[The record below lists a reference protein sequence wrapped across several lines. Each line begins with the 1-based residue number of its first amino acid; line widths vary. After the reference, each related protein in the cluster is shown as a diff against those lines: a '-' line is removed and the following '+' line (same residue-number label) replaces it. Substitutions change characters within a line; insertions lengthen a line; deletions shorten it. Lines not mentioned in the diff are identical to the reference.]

1 VIGSVDAGGS
11 LLPLLQRDQANA
23 RREQLKDRVL
33 LLGMIISE
41 VKNREI
47 EFRRDASDDDVID
60 VIRKGIKK
68 RRESVELYGKAGRT
82 YLLAMEQSEITALEV
97 YLPADVDPAE
107 LRAAVRAAMQGGAA
121 NIGAVMAKVMPQFK
135 GRVEGGT
142 INAIVREEL
151 ARG

>member
-1 VIGSVDAGGS
+1 MSGSADAGGS
-11 LLPLLQRDQANA
+11 LLARLQRDQANA
-23 RREQLKDRVL
+23 RREHRKDHVL

-41 VKNREI
+41 VKNREF
-47 EFRRDASDDDVID
+47 ELRRDAGDEDVVD

-68 RRESVELYGKAGRT
+68 RREAVELYDKAGRT
-82 YLLAMEQSEITALEV
+82 DLSEQEQNEVTALEV
-97 YLPADVDPAE
+97 YLPASVNPEA
-107 LRAAVRAAMQGGAA
+107 LRAAVRAAMQGGAV
-121 NIGAVMAKVMPQFK
+121 NIGAVMSRVMPQFK